1 MIDLV
6 KIFRLVRPYGG
17 WVVFNIFCN
26 IMVALFTVVSI
37 PALIPFLRLLFGL
50 EAEVRR
56 VETFSAADGLDYLV
70 YQLSVLLETYG
81 RDKVML
87 WMCLLLLVVFLMKNT
102 FRYLSMFALAPM
114 RNGVAHDLRSGM
126 FAKLMGLQT
135 AFFSEEKKGNL
146 LARFST
152 DTTEVE
158 WSILHVLEIFFRA
171 PFILLGSLSYM
182 LYVSPKL
189 TLYVLILV
197 LFVTLLISRIS
208 KALKERARLAQ
219 KESGQMLS
227 LVEEGISGQ
236 KVFKAFRAENFV
248 LMHFNRVS
256 LRLRDMMN
264 QILWRR
270 DLASPLS
277 EFFGV
282 TVLIILLW
290 LGARM
295 VYHEGVDPAFFLTFL
310 FAFYNVIDPAKQL
323 ANGIFSVR
331 KGLASLHRIQEI
343 LESEIQVFDVPD
355 ARTITGFERE
365 ITFENVSFNY
375 PGSDKPVLQHLSFS
389 IKKGQK
395 VALVGP
401 SGAGKSTLLDLLP
414 RFRDVTE
421 GRILIDGQDI
431 RSITLESLRSLFG
444 LVTQDPFLFNDTIH
458 KNIAFG
464 LESTSEDEVRAAAQK
479 AFAEEFIIQTENG
492 YDTLVGDGGVKLSGG
507 QKQRITI
514 ARAILRDPSIFL
526 LDEATSAL
534 DTASEKKVQLALDSA
549 MSNRTSVIIAHRLST
564 IQNADVILVLQ
575 EGKLVES
582 GNHATLMAKGGAYAD
597 YIHMQTI

>member
-70 YQLSVLLETYG
+70 YQLSVLLEIYG

-236 KVFKAFRAENFV
+236 KVFKAFRAENYV

>member
-56 VETFSAADGLDYLV
+56 VDTFSAADGLDYLV
-70 YQLSVLLETYG
+70 YQLSVLLEIYG

-395 VALVGP
+395 IALVGP

-514 ARAILRDPSIFL
+514 ARAILRDPAIFL

>member
-1 MIDLV
+1 
-6 KIFRLVRPYGG
+6 
-17 WVVFNIFCN
+17 
-26 IMVALFTVVSI
+26 
-37 PALIPFLRLLFGL
+37 
-50 EAEVRR
+50 
-56 VETFSAADGLDYLV
+56 
-70 YQLSVLLETYG
+70 
-81 RDKVML
+81 
-87 WMCLLLLVVFLMKNT
+87 
-102 FRYLSMFALAPM
+102 
-114 RNGVAHDLRSGM
+114 
-126 FAKLMGLQT
+126 
-135 AFFSEEKKGNL
+135 
-146 LARFST
+146 
-152 DTTEVE
+152 
-158 WSILHVLEIFFRA
+158 
-171 PFILLGSLSYM
+171 
-182 LYVSPKL
+182 
-189 TLYVLILV
+189 
-197 LFVTLLISRIS
+197 
-208 KALKERARLAQ
+208 
-219 KESGQMLS
+219 
-227 LVEEGISGQ
+227 
-236 KVFKAFRAENFV
+236 
-248 LMHFNRVS
+248 
-256 LRLRDMMN
+256 MMN

-343 LESEIQVFDVPD
+343 LETEVQVYDSPD
-355 ARTITGFERE
+355 AIEMDGFDQE
-365 ITFENVSFNY
+365 ILFENVSFSY
-375 PGSDKPVLQHLSFS
+375 PGSEKPVLQHLNFS
-389 IKKGQK
+389 VKKGQK

-431 RSITLESLRSLFG
+431 RSIKLESLRSLFG

-458 KNIAFG
+458 KNITFG
-464 LESTSEDEVRAAAQK
+464 LESKLDDAVKTAAQQ
-479 AFAEEFIIQTENG
+479 AFAEEFIAQTENG
-492 YDTLVGDGGVKLSGG
+492 YHTIVGDGGVKLSGG

-514 ARAILRDPSIFL
+514 ARAILRDSAIFL

-534 DTASEKKVQLALDSA
+534 DTASEKKVQMALDSA

-582 GNHATLMAKGGAYAD
+582 GNHSSLMAKGGAYAD

>member
-1 MIDLV
+1 MKDVL
-6 KIFRLVRPYGG
+6 KIFRLVRPYSG
-17 WVVFNIFCN
+17 WVGFNIFCN

-50 EAEVRR
+50 EADIRKVD
-56 VETFSAADGLDYLV
+56 TFTASDALDYLM
-70 YQLSVLLETYG
+70 YQLSLLLEVHG
-81 RDKVML
+81 RDKVMF
-87 WMCLLLLVVFLMKNT
+87 WMCLLLLVVFLLKNI

-114 RNGVAHDLRSGM
+114 RNGVAHDLRTGM
-126 FAKLMGLQT
+126 FNKLMALHT
-135 AFFSEEKKGNL
+135 AYFSEEKKGNL
-146 LARFST
+146 LSRFST

-171 PFILLGSLSYM
+171 PFILMGSLGYM

-197 LFVTLLISRIS
+197 LCVTVLISRIS
-208 KALKERARLAQ
+208 RALKERAKAAQ

-227 LVEEGISGQ
+227 LVEEGITGQ
-236 KVFKAFRAENFV
+236 KVFKAFKAESFV
-248 LMHFNRVS
+248 QGHFFRIS
-256 LRLRDMMN
+256 ARLRDMMN

-270 DLASPLS
+270 DLASPMS

-282 TVLIILLW
+282 TVLVILLW

-310 FAFYNVIDPAKQL
+310 FAFYNVIDPSKQL

-343 LESEIQVFDVPD
+343 LEADIQVEDRPEAMEID
-355 ARTITGFERE
+355 GFAHE
-365 ITFENVSFNY
+365 ITFEKVSFSYPGTDKKVLDNVSFT
-375 PGSDKPVLQHLSFS
+375 

-414 RFRDVTE
+414 RFRDVTD
-421 GRILIDGQDI
+421 GCIRIDGKDVRHI
-431 RSITLESLRSLFG
+431 RLESLRSLFG
-444 LVTQDPFLFNDTIH
+444 LVTQDPFLFNDTIY
-458 KNIAFG
+458 KNIVFG
-464 LESTSEDEVRAAAQK
+464 AQDVPESEVKMAASQ
-479 AFAEEFIIQTENG
+479 AFADEFIEQTDAG
-492 YDTLVGDGGVKLSGG
+492 YETLVGDGGVKLSGG

-514 ARAILRDPSIFL
+514 ARAILRNPPVFL

-534 DTASEKKVQLALDSA
+534 DTASEKKVQMALDSA
-549 MSNRTSVIIAHRLST
+549 MANRTSVIIAHRLST
-564 IQNADVILVLQ
+564 IQNADLILVLQ
-575 EGKLVES
+575 DGRLIES
-582 GNHATLMAKGGAYAD
+582 GNHTTLMDLGGAYSE
-597 YIHMQTI
+597 YIKMQAL